1 MRIGIDCR
9 MYGSRFT
16 GIGRYAYEL
25 VQHLAK
31 LDAVNEYV
39 CFLNPEEYK
48 TFKKPAKN
56 VRAVRVDAPHYSIAE
71 QTSFL
76 LALWKEKCD
85 LVHFTHF
92 NAPLLY
98 TGKSVVTVHDL
109 TLSKFPGR
117 KMVNPIH
124 RAAYNTVIRRSVSH
138 ASHIVTVSQN
148 TKKDLLKML
157 GTAPKKVTTIYN
169 GMSGDFHPAKNLA
182 ATHAAITKKY
192 DIHGDYLLYTG
203 VWRDHKNILGMLRAL
218 AQLRHEKKFG
228 GKLVITGRP
237 DAVYAPDI
245 HKTIEEAGL
254 RHAVI
259 FAGLVPEDDLI
270 ALYQA
275 ARVFVFPSFYEGF
288 GLPLLESMAAGVPVA
303 ASNASCI
310 PEVGGAGNA
319 AYFNPYDV
327 PEMAQQIYRAWSDEP
342 LRKQLIANGKKH
354 VKGFSWEQMAKETL
368 AIYSQ
373 VLEK

>member
-1 MRIGIDCR
+1 

-16 GIGRYAYEL
+16 GIGRYTYEL
-25 VQHLAK
+25 VQHLAQ
-31 LDAVNEYV
+31 LDTTNEYV
-39 CFLNPEEYK
+39 CFLNPEQYK
-48 TFKKPAKN
+48 TFKKPAKH

-76 LALWKEKCD
+76 FALYREHCD

-98 TGKSVVTVHDL
+98 AGKSVVTIHDL

-117 KMVNPIH
+117 KMVHFIH
-124 RAAYNTVIRRSVSH
+124 RAAYNAVIRRSVAH
-138 ASHIVTVSQN
+138 ASRIITVSQH
-148 TKKDLLKML
+148 TKKDLMEML
-157 GTAPKKVTTIYN
+157 STPAKKISTIYN
-169 GMSGDFHPAKNLA
+169 GMSGDFHPPKNLA
-182 ATHAAITKKY
+182 AKHAAITKKY

-218 AQLRHEKKFG
+218 AQLRREKKFS
-228 GKLVITGRP
+228 GKLIITGRP
-237 DAVYAPDI
+237 DPVYAPDI
-245 HKTIEEAGL
+245 HRVIEVEGL

-259 FAGLVPEDDLI
+259 FVGLVPEADLI

-288 GLPLLESMAAGVPVA
+288 GLPLLEAMAAGVPIA

-310 PEVGGAGNA
+310 PEIGGANNA
-319 AYFNPYDV
+319 VYFDPYDISD
-327 PEMAQQIYRAWSDEP
+327 MAQQIWRAWADDA
-342 LRKQLIANGKKH
+342 LRKQLISNGKKH
-354 VKGFSWEQMAKETL
+354 VKGFSWEEMAQETL

-373 VLEK
+373 VLAS